1 MNVEVRELRAEDVP
15 RIAETYG
22 GAAWHGGAKKWD
34 QRLVEHAHGQRL
46 VLLVVDGTDVLGY
59 GSLLWV
65 SGHAPF
71 REAHIPEINDLVVS
85 ERCRNQG
92 IATKLIHALEERAR
106 GRNARRS
113 AWGLGC
119 SRSMAQRSG
128 STFTWDM
135 FRTEKEWLLVACR

>member
-71 REAHIPEINDLVVS
+71 REATH
-85 ERCRNQG
+85 
-92 IATKLIHALEERAR
+92 
-106 GRNARRS
+106 
-113 AWGLGC
+113 
-119 SRSMAQRSG
+119 SG
-128 STFTWDM
+128 D
-135 FRTEKEWLLVACR
+135 